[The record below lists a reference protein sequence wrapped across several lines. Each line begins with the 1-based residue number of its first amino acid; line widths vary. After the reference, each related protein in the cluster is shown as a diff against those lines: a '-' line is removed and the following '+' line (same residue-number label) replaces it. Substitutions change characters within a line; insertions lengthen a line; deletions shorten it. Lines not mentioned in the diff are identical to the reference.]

1 MLFGIRNKF
10 LIISTLSIVLCA
22 LTVFVVSLNEH
33 EVIYL
38 ESVED
43 NLEALTSN
51 VADDLLLVLSEEPD
65 SFTLKNKLLI
75 FEKYKHIRYAYV
87 YDANWT
93 KMEQFVNTKNTTVD
107 SATDK
112 LVSALDPSKLPLQL
126 SRYDN
131 LLICISPIGDPALP
145 IGYLQ
150 VINDVKKPIENSRNA
165 LFITAIPIVILV
177 LFISLAITWYTFQR
191 VLTPLINLSNFTRLV
206 KKTRDYTLR
215 HNVDGSDEVANL
227 CQDINSML
235 IMINKENTLNR
246 EQNKI
251 LIEQQ
256 ESMYKLA
263 NFDLLT
269 GLPNRRNVIENLER
283 HLSLAQR
290 NHKDVAILFFDV
302 DGFKSINDRMGHETG
317 DKLLI
322 RISNETE
329 KCLARQDILARLAG
343 DEFLMVLPELEQRN
357 DAAKVANT
365 VLRQLQTPL
374 IIDKW
379 EIHTGVSIGIAFAS
393 ESNFDVDT
401 LISNADVAMYVS
413 KKNGKGTFTVFQREM
428 LILQRRKTQIINL
441 IPMALENKEF
451 NLVYQPKISHLGKVN
466 QFEALLR
473 WNSIEIGMV
482 SPAEFIP
489 IAESGGRIGDI
500 TRWVIR
506 QVIKDLDR
514 IQSICGA
521 DCVVSLNVSS
531 KDLMTP
537 YLKEYVVDNL
547 NEHQH
552 NITSLQFEITESSYL
567 EEFDLANQFF
577 SGIREIGGT
586 IALDDFGTGYSSL
599 SYLTRIQID
608 TLKIDRQFVL
618 NSLTSSQ
625 DACVLNSILTLS
637 KQLGL
642 YSCCEGIETAEHAR
656 YLIEQGCDSLQGF
669 YFSRPV
675 LLDNLAEAIDNV
687 HNQYLAIN
695 LKPETNNPTLNN
707 PKLIEFRR

>member
-1 MLFGIRNKF
+1 
-10 LIISTLSIVLCA
+10 
-22 LTVFVVSLNEH
+22 VFVISLNEH

-38 ESVED
+38 DSVEE
-43 NLEALTSN
+43 NLDALTST
-51 VADDLLLVLSEEPD
+51 VADELLIALSSEEQ
-65 SFTLKNKLLI
+65 SHLTVNRILLT
-75 FEKYKHIRYAYV
+75 FKKYKHIINANV
-87 YDANWT
+87 YDANWQKIEHFINADNIERASPLAQLSPIIT
-93 KMEQFVNTKNTTVD
+93 
-107 SATDK
+107 
-112 LVSALDPSKLPLQL
+112 DPSQLPMQL
-126 SRYDN
+126 SRHDN
-131 LLICISPIGDPALP
+131 LLICIKPIGDPESP
-145 IGYLQ
+145 IGYIQ
-150 VINDVKKPIENSRNA
+150 VINDVKKPIDMSRHD
-165 LFITAIPIVILV
+165 LLVTAIPIVLLV
-177 LFISLAITWYTFQR
+177 LFISLIITWYTFKR
-191 VLTPLINLSNFTRLV
+191 VLTPLIDLSNFTHLV

-235 IMINKENTLNR
+235 IMINKENTLNK

-251 LIEQQ
+251 LLEQQ
-256 ESMYKLA
+256 ESMYQLA

-269 GLPNRRNVIENLER
+269 GLPNRRNIIDNLAR
-283 HLSLAQR
+283 HLELAKRGQ
-290 NHKDVAILFFDV
+290 KDVAILFFDV

-322 RISNETE
+322 RIARDAE

-343 DEFLMVLPELEQRN
+343 DEFLMVLPDLEQRD
-357 DAAKVANT
+357 DATKVAKT
-365 VLRQLQTPL
+365 VLRQLQAPVQ
-374 IIDKW
+374 IDKW

-393 ESNFDVDT
+393 ESSFDVDT
-401 LISNADVAMYVS
+401 LISHADVAMYVS

-441 IPMALENKEF
+441 IPMALENEEF
-451 NLVYQPKISHLGKVN
+451 NLVYQPKISRNGKVN

-473 WNSIEIGMV
+473 WNSAEIGMV

-506 QVIKDLDR
+506 QVIKDLDKMKE
-514 IQSICGA
+514 ICSD

-537 YLKEYVVDNL
+537 YLKEYVVDTL
-547 NEHQH
+547 SQYQH
-552 NITSLQFEITESSYL
+552 DISSLQFEITESSYL

-625 DACVLNSILTLS
+625 DAYVLNSILALS

-675 LLDNLAEAIDNV
+675 VLEDLAEAIENV
-687 HNQYLAIN
+687 HVQYLAIDQDCN
-695 LKPETNNPTLNN
+695 RNP
-707 PKLIEFRR
+707 PKLIEVIR

>member
-1 MLFGIRNKF
+1 MRQ
-10 LIISTLSIVLCA
+10 VL
-22 LTVFVVSLNEH
+22 N
-33 EVIYL
+33 
-38 ESVED
+38 
-43 NLEALTSN
+43 
-51 VADDLLLVLSEEPD
+51 
-65 SFTLKNKLLI
+65 
-75 FEKYKHIRYAYV
+75 
-87 YDANWT
+87 
-93 KMEQFVNTKNTTVD
+93 
-107 SATDK
+107 
-112 LVSALDPSKLPLQL
+112 
-126 SRYDN
+126 
-131 LLICISPIGDPALP
+131 
-145 IGYLQ
+145 
-150 VINDVKKPIENSRNA
+150 
-165 LFITAIPIVILV
+165 
-177 LFISLAITWYTFQR
+177 
-191 VLTPLINLSNFTRLV
+191 PLINLSNFTRLV

-357 DAAKVANT
+357 DATKVANT